1 MLIDR
6 LDMDEYDHAISTQ
19 RRGDGMTDPKYHTVG
34 EIMTSPVVTV
44 PPSTPAEEAL
54 HMMREKGIHS
64 VIVEPDRPGGAYGI
78 MTQRDLLR
86 KVIAADRPL
95 LNVTVSDLMTSPL
108 IAVSPD
114 TTIKQC
120 SIIMLDANIRRAVV
134 MKEGKLVGI
143 VSDTDIFQSVE
154 ERGWGPD

>member
-1 MLIDR
+1 
-6 LDMDEYDHAISTQ
+6 
-19 RRGDGMTDPKYHTVG
+19 MTGPKPYIVE

-44 PPSTPAEEAL
+44 PASMPIEDAL
-54 HMMREKGIHS
+54 HLMRERKIHS
-64 VIVEPDRPGGAYGI
+64 VVVEPEKPGGAYGI
-78 MTQRDLLR
+78 MTQRDVLR
-86 KVIAADRPL
+86 KVVAADRPL
-95 LNVTVSDLMTSPL
+95 LNVTVGDLMSSPL
-108 IAVSPD
+108 ISVSPD

-134 MKEGKLVGI
+134 MQGGKPVGI

>member
-1 MLIDR
+1 
-6 LDMDEYDHAISTQ
+6 
-19 RRGDGMTDPKYHTVG
+19 MTGLKPYIVD

-44 PPSTPAEEAL
+44 VASMPAEDAL
-54 HMMREKGIHS
+54 HLMRARHIHS

-78 MTQRDLLR
+78 MTQRDLL
-86 KVIAADRPL
+86 KKIVAADRPL
-95 LNVTVSDLMTSPL
+95 LSVTVGDLASSPL
-108 IAVSPD
+108 ITVSPD
-114 TTIKQC
+114 TPIKQA

-143 VSDTDIFQSVE
+143 VSDTDIFQCVE

>member
-1 MLIDR
+1 MLGQKPH
-6 LDMDEYDHAISTQ
+6 LVE
-19 RRGDGMTDPKYHTVG
+19 

-44 PPSTPAEEAL
+44 PASLPAEEAL
-54 HMMREKGIHS
+54 HLMREKKIHS
-64 VIVEPDRPGGAYGI
+64 VIVEPDGAGGGFGI
-78 MTQRDLLR
+78 MTQRDLLS
-86 KVIAADRPL
+86 KIIAADRPL
-95 LNVTVSDLMTSPL
+95 FNVTVKDLMSSPL
-108 IAVSPD
+108 ITVSPD

-134 MKEGKLVGI
+134 MQSGKLVGI

>member
-1 MLIDR
+1 
-6 LDMDEYDHAISTQ
+6 
-19 RRGDGMTDPKYHTVG
+19 MTGLKPHTVE

-44 PPSTPAEEAL
+44 AASLPAEEAL
-54 HMMREKGIHS
+54 HLMRDKNIHS
-64 VIVEPDRPGGAYGI
+64 VIIEPDGPGAAYGI

-95 LNVTVSDLMTSPL
+95 LNVTVKDLMSAPL
-108 IAVSPD
+108 ITVSPD

-134 MKEGKLVGI
+134 MQGGKLVGI

>member
-1 MLIDR
+1 MLGQKPHIV
-6 LDMDEYDHAISTQ
+6 E
-19 RRGDGMTDPKYHTVG
+19 

-44 PPSTPAEEAL
+44 PASMPVEEAL
-54 HMMREKGIHS
+54 HLMREKKIHS
-64 VIVEPDRPGGAYGI
+64 VVVEPDRSGGAYGI

-86 KVIAADRPL
+86 KIVAADRPL
-95 LNVTVSDLMTSPL
+95 FHVTVGDLMSSPL
-108 IAVSPD
+108 ITVSPD

-134 MKEGKLVGI
+134 MKGGHLVGI